1 MQWDFEM
8 DKQIQRNDR
17 GITLIEL
24 LVVMVIIAMFATLVG
39 SRVIKN
45 AEKGRQTVAKE
56 QIAEFESALDLYR
69 LDVGR
74 YPSTDEGLQALHV
87 KPAAVE
93 NWDGPYLKK
102 DVPADPWSHPYV
114 YRFPGQHGDFDL
126 FSYGADGQ
134 EGGDGDAADIKNW
147 K

>member
-1 MQWDFEM
+1 MQ
-8 DKQIQRNDR
+8 KTNK

-39 SRVIKN
+39 SRVFRN
-45 AEKGRQTVAKE
+45 VEKGRQTVAKE
-56 QIAEFESALDLYR
+56 QITQFESVLDIYR

-74 YPSTDEGLQALHV
+74 YPSTEEGLQALQIR
-87 KPAAVE
+87 PSGVE

-102 DVPADPWSHPYV
+102 DVPLDPWNKPYV
-114 YRFPGQHGDFDL
+114 YRCPGQHGDFDL
-126 FSYGADGQ
+126 ASYGADGA
-134 EGGDGDAADIKNW
+134 EGGDGDNADIKNW

>member
-1 MQWDFEM
+1 MNM
-8 DKQIQRNDR
+8 KRRDR

-39 SRVIKN
+39 QRLFRNVER
-45 AEKGRQTVAKE
+45 ARQTTAKV
-56 QIAEFESALDLYR
+56 QIQEFESVLDTYR

-74 YPSTDEGLQALHV
+74 YPANEEGLQALRSRPGNLE
-87 KPAAVE
+87 K
-93 NWDGPYLKK
+93 WDGPYLRK
-102 DVPADPWSHPYV
+102 DVPMDPWGHAYV

-126 FSYGADGQ
+126 LSLGADGQ
-134 EGGDGDAADIKNW
+134 EGGEADNADVANW

>member
-1 MQWDFEM
+1 MQ
-8 DKQIQRNDR
+8 KTNK

-39 SRVIKN
+39 SRVFKN
-45 AEKGRQTVAKE
+45 VEKGRQTVAKE
-56 QIAEFESALDLYR
+56 QIVQFESVLDLYR

-74 YPSTDEGLQALHV
+74 YPSSEEGLQALQV
-87 KPAAVE
+87 RPGGVE

-102 DVPADPWSHPYV
+102 DVPLDPWNHPYV
-114 YRFPGQHGDFDL
+114 YRCPGQHGDFDL
-126 FSYGADGQ
+126 LSYGADGA
-134 EGGDGDAADIKNW
+134 EGGDSDNADIKNW

>member
-1 MQWDFEM
+1 M
-8 DKQIQRNDR
+8 DKRLPTNQR

-39 SRVIKN
+39 SRLFRNV
-45 AEKGRQTVAKE
+45 EKGRQTVAKD
-56 QIAEFESALDLYR
+56 QIVQFESTLDLFK

-74 YPSTDEGLQALHV
+74 YPTTDEGLQALLV
-87 KPAAVE
+87 KPANVE

-102 DVPADPWSHPYV
+102 EVPPDPWGHAYV
-114 YRFPGQHGDFDL
+114 YRCPGQHGDFDL
-126 FSYGADGQ
+126 LSYGADGQ
-134 EGGDGDAADIKNW
+134 EGGEGDGADVKNW

>member
-1 MQWDFEM
+1 MQ
-8 DKQIQRNDR
+8 KTNK

-39 SRVIKN
+39 SRVFRN
-45 AEKGRQTVAKE
+45 VEKGKQTVAKE
-56 QIAEFESALDLYR
+56 QIVQFESVLDIYR

-74 YPSTDEGLQALHV
+74 YPTTEEGLQALQV
-87 KPAAVE
+87 RPGGVE

-102 DVPADPWSHPYV
+102 DVPLDPWNKPYV
-114 YRFPGQHGDFDL
+114 YRCPGQHGDFDL
-126 FSYGADGQ
+126 LCYGADGA
-134 EGGDGDAADIKNW
+134 EGGDGDNSDIKNW

>member
-1 MQWDFEM
+1 MQ
-8 DKQIQRNDR
+8 KTNK

-39 SRVIKN
+39 SRVFRN
-45 AEKGRQTVAKE
+45 VEKGRQTVAKE
-56 QIAEFESALDLYR
+56 QITQFESVLDIYR

-74 YPSTDEGLQALHV
+74 YPSTEEGLQALQV
-87 KPAAVE
+87 RPSGVE

-102 DVPADPWSHPYV
+102 DVPLDPWNKPYV
-114 YRFPGQHGDFDL
+114 YRCPGQHGDFDL
-126 FSYGADGQ
+126 VSYGADGA
-134 EGGDGDAADIKNW
+134 EGGDGDNADIKNW

>member
-1 MQWDFEM
+1 MR
-8 DKQIQRNDR
+8 KTNK

-39 SRVIKN
+39 SRLFRNV
-45 AEKGRQTVAKE
+45 EKGRQTVAKE
-56 QIAEFESALDLYR
+56 QITQFESNLDIYR

-74 YPSTDEGLQALHV
+74 YPSTEEGLQALRV
-87 KPAAVE
+87 RPSGVE

-102 DVPADPWSHPYV
+102 DVPADPWGHPYI
-114 YRFPGQHGDFDL
+114 YRAPGQHGDFDL
-126 FSYGADGQ
+126 FSFGADGQ
-134 EGGDGDAADIKNW
+134 EGGEGDAADIKNW